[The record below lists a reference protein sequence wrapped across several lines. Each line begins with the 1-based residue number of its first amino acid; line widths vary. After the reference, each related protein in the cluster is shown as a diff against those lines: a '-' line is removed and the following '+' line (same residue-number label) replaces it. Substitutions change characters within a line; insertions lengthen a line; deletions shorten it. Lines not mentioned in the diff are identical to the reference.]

1 MKLKKTAA
9 LVLSLFITFSAAGC
23 SYKTAGTTPATTP
36 ALTAESTDSKPKT
49 QSGTE
54 TSESEPVPETFAE
67 KPAADV
73 VDAEGDKLVIW
84 SFDSNFKKLL
94 EKYST
99 VKDYEYVVV
108 GRDEYYRR
116 LDEAFE
122 SDSAPDL
129 FICGFDHVKAY
140 ADSDKT
146 ASINSIGISN
156 KACETM
162 YDYSLRMAC
171 DSYGNI
177 KGLAWDLSPSAVFY
191 QRTLA
196 QQYLGSSDPAEVSKS
211 FSSWAAFLTAARKI
225 NKESDGTVKITA
237 GTGEIFRSYIGN
249 RSTPWKVGDKLQT
262 DATVESFYEYART
275 LNTEKLTFGASTGSD
290 EWKAGMRNK
299 TVLSYWGPVSLARTE
314 AFALDPVYF
323 RKANP
328 TSGDWGIVQA
338 PESFAWGGDWI
349 MVTSA
354 SDMKKSCADI
364 MTSVCC
370 VQDNLKDMM
379 AGGMAGFVNSKTVIG
394 AAKTDERYNFAWLG
408 GQNPYTI
415 LAPVAESIKAG
426 PADPDDAR
434 IKEIYSRTVNV
445 YANGGFGSVKD
456 AIATF
461 RELLIETKIVK
472 E

>member
-36 ALTAESTDSKPKT
+36 AVTAESTDSKPKT

-54 TSESEPVPETFAE
+54 TSESEPAPETFAE

-73 VDAEGDKLVIW
+73 VDAEGGKLVIW

-162 YDYSLRMAC
+162 YDYSTKRVRQC
-171 DSYGNI
+171 
-177 KGLAWDLSPSAVFY
+177 
-191 QRTLA
+191 T
-196 QQYLGSSDPAEVSKS
+196 
-211 FSSWAAFLTAARKI
+211 
-225 NKESDGTVKITA
+225 
-237 GTGEIFRSYIGN
+237 
-249 RSTPWKVGDKLQT
+249 
-262 DATVESFYEYART
+262 
-275 LNTEKLTFGASTGSD
+275 
-290 EWKAGMRNK
+290 
-299 TVLSYWGPVSLARTE
+299 
-314 AFALDPVYF
+314 
-323 RKANP
+323 
-328 TSGDWGIVQA
+328 
-338 PESFAWGGDWI
+338 
-349 MVTSA
+349 
-354 SDMKKSCADI
+354 
-364 MTSVCC
+364 
-370 VQDNLKDMM
+370 
-379 AGGMAGFVNSKTVIG
+379 
-394 AAKTDERYNFAWLG
+394 
-408 GQNPYTI
+408 TI
-415 LAPVAESIKAG
+415 P
-426 PADPDDAR
+426 
-434 IKEIYSRTVNV
+434 
-445 YANGGFGSVKD
+445 
-456 AIATF
+456 
-461 RELLIETKIVK
+461 
-472 E
+472 